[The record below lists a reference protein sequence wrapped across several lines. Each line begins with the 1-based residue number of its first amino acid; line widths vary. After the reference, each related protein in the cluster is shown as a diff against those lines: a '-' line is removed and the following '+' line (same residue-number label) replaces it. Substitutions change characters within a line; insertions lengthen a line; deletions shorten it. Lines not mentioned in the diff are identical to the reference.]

1 MAETFMQEWIV
12 KDYILPFLLLF
23 ALTFGV
29 LEKTKLLGDKKQLN
43 AIISFVVASIFV
55 GVLYPKQVVS
65 NMILFLTVALVM
77 VFVFLLLYGFVS
89 SGDKGIEINKYV
101 KGILLLIISVAVII
115 AIVWATGV
123 KSDVITLLFGQG
135 WSQAFW
141 TNAIFIVVIAV
152 AMALV
157 LRGATKK

>member
-1 MAETFMQEWIV
+1 MVETFIQEWIV

-29 LEKTKLLGDKKQLN
+29 LEKTKIVGDKKQLN

-89 SGDKGIEINKYV
+89 SGEKGLEMNNYV
-101 KGILLLIISVAVII
+101 KSILLIIISLAVIM
-115 AIVWATGV
+115 AIIWSTGV
-123 KSDVITLLFGQG
+123 KSDIINLFFGQG
-135 WSQAFW
+135 WSKTFW
-141 TNAIFIVVIAV
+141 TNALFIVVIAV

-157 LRGATKK
+157 LRGVKK